1 MKKQIKI
8 VSRFDS
14 DEVLVCGK
22 YESVKDC
29 VEKNG
34 ANLRGAN
41 LRGANLYGANLRG
54 ANLYGANLRGAN
66 LYGANLRGADLYG
79 ANLRGA
85 NLREAK
91 NYYDN
96 HQFFHE
102 IVRRNNDEFTINEL
116 GKITKVIMNDWC
128 WDKIKDVKSSLTIL
142 KKVERLGYDEYLKR
156 FKGEI

>member
-34 ANLRGAN
+34 ANLR
-41 LRGANLYGANLRG
+41 
-54 ANLYGANLRGAN
+54 GANLRGAN